1 MVAGQA
7 RMTHVLEMLITQP
20 PYALSA
26 ATFRFPALAS
36 LAGRAPLGGRREVAL
51 AAYLAARLIH
61 DALPDRGVPAS
72 QRAERAAHAK
82 TWLSTLSLPAPARP
96 ALVGVIEA
104 SSGEQAAM
112 SEAVR
117 KLVATTASF
126 LDAPARSE
134 LDALAVALER
144 A

>member
-1 MVAGQA
+1 
-7 RMTHVLEMLITQP
+7 MTHVLEMLITQP

-26 ATFRFPALAS
+26 TAFRFPALAS
-36 LAGRAPLGGRREVAL
+36 LAGRAPIGGRREVAL
-51 AAYLAARLIH
+51 AAYLSARLIH
-61 DALPDRGVPAS
+61 DALPERGVPAA

-82 TWLSTLSLPAPARP
+82 TWLSTLSLPTPARP

-104 SSGEQAAM
+104 STGERSAM
-112 SEAVR
+112 PDAVR
-117 KLVATTASF
+117 KLVATTATF
-126 LDAPARSE
+126 LDAAARSE